1 MGPHL
6 HRDDVGLH
14 IPAFALILASIA
26 FIASPAQAQNVS
38 EFYKGKTIQ
47 IMVGFG
53 AGGGYDLYA
62 RALARHLGKHM
73 PGQPAV
79 VVQNMEGAG
88 SVRAANYVYSG
99 SPKDGTVIAAVNQNA
114 PMYQLL
120 GGTAARFEAAGM
132 QWLGSM
138 ANSNGLLY
146 TWTASGI
153 KTLDDA
159 KTREV
164 PLGAVGTSSDSFI
177 FPTIVNE
184 LLGTKFKPINGYAGT
199 AQIHLAMER
208 GEVMGR
214 GGNSWAS
221 VQTSDRAWLDEHKI
235 NILLQ
240 VGFRK
245 EPELPDVPL
254 LLDLVKGDDAV
265 GIVKVMSLPTALGYG
280 HWVAPGI
287 PSGRLAALRA
297 AYAATMKDPEFL
309 QDAEKQHM
317 LIRAQDGAALQGL
330 VKQATTAPKA
340 ALERTAKILN
350 WN

>member
-1 MGPHL
+1 
-6 HRDDVGLH
+6 
-14 IPAFALILASIA
+14 
-26 FIASPAQAQNVS
+26 
-38 EFYKGKTIQ
+38 
-47 IMVGFG
+47 
-53 AGGGYDLYA
+53 
-62 RALARHLGKHM
+62 
-73 PGQPAV
+73 
-79 VVQNMEGAG
+79 
-88 SVRAANYVYSG
+88 
-99 SPKDGTVIAAVNQNA
+99 
-114 PMYQLL
+114 
-120 GGTAARFEAAGM
+120 
-132 QWLGSM
+132 
-138 ANSNGLLY
+138 
-146 TWTASGI
+146 
-153 KTLDDA
+153 
-159 KTREV
+159 
-164 PLGAVGTSSDSFI
+164 
-177 FPTIVNE
+177 
-184 LLGTKFKPINGYAGT
+184 
-199 AQIHLAMER
+199 
-208 GEVMGR
+208 MGR

-280 HWVAPGI
+280 HWVAPGM
-287 PSGRLAALRA
+287 PSDRLAALRA

-340 ALERTAKILN
+340 ALARTAKILN